1 MPKVRI
7 MAVRRLGLL
16 LALILLAPA
25 MLYVGGVALPAAA
38 EAQSGPIREIRVV
51 GNRRVEPETVR
62 SYLQFSVGDAYD
74 PDKVDRSLR
83 ALFGTGLFADVR
95 IDREGNAAV
104 VTVVENPVINQVA
117 FEGNSEVDTATLS
130 TEVQLKPRAVFTR
143 ARAQA
148 DVQRILDVY
157 RRQGRFAAS
166 VEPKIIELEQ
176 NRVNLVFEIAEGG
189 ATKVK
194 GINFIGNRAFSDSQL
209 RDIVSTTQSGWFD
222 FLKGTNVYD
231 PDRLGLDRELLRQY
245 YLKNGYADAR
255 VVSANAELDRDGS
268 GFFITFAIEEGELY
282 RFGDVRIESSLAAIQ
297 PERLRG
303 EVLTHAGD
311 LYNGSD
317 IDKSVEKLTLSV
329 AEQGFAFARVRPRAT
344 PDLASRTIALVYT
357 IDEGPR
363 IYIERIN
370 VIGNVRTKD
379 FVIRREFRLA
389 EGDAYNP
396 MLVDR
401 AKKRLTALGLFK
413 AVEVKRRPGSAQD
426 RVALDVEVTEQ
437 STGELSFGAGYSTS
451 EGVIGDISIT
461 ERNLLGNGQFLRLK
475 LAGSLERYQIDL
487 SFTEPRFLD
496 RNLSAGFDLFHKE
509 TDQTS
514 QSGFRSRKS
523 GGSLRLGVPLAENLW
538 MQTSYTLSRDEIFD
552 VQDNSSLAIR
562 DACGDNVTIAPNPAA
577 CRDSSYW
584 TSALGTSL
592 TYDKRN
598 HPRNPTSGYYLQ
610 LASDFAGLGGDVN
623 YVRVQG
629 EGRAYYP
636 ITEKITFVGR
646 AIAGHIEGWGGEDVK
661 ILDLFFKGGE
671 TVRGFERA
679 GIGPRD
685 LTTGDALGGQT
696 FWAATAEVRFPFPF
710 IPDDLG
716 MSGAVFADAGS
727 VFGNKRAEKI
737 AGINLADDATV
748 RSSVGASILWNSPVG
763 PLRLDYAI
771 PLTKESYDEEQRFR
785 FGASTKF

>member
-1 MPKVRI
+1 R
-7 MAVRRLGLL
+7 GQLL
-16 LALILLAPA
+16 T
-25 MLYVGGVALPAAA
+25 Y
-38 EAQSGPIREIRVV
+38 SG
-51 GNRRVEPETVR
+51 
-62 SYLQFSVGDAYD
+62 
-74 PDKVDRSLR
+74 
-83 ALFGTGLFADVR
+83 
-95 IDREGNAAV
+95 
-104 VTVVENPVINQVA
+104 QV
-117 FEGNSEVDTATLS
+117 
-130 TEVQLKPRAVFTR
+130 
-143 ARAQA
+143 
-148 DVQRILDVY
+148 
-157 RRQGRFAAS
+157 
-166 VEPKIIELEQ
+166 
-176 NRVNLVFEIAEGG
+176 
-189 ATKVK
+189 
-194 GINFIGNRAFSDSQL
+194 
-209 RDIVSTTQSGWFD
+209 
-222 FLKGTNVYD
+222 
-231 PDRLGLDRELLRQY
+231 
-245 YLKNGYADAR
+245 
-255 VVSANAELDRDGS
+255 
-268 GFFITFAIEEGELY
+268 
-282 RFGDVRIESSLAAIQ
+282 
-297 PERLRG
+297 
-303 EVLTHAGD
+303 
-311 LYNGSD
+311 YNGSD
-317 IDKSVEKLTLSV
+317 IDKTVEKLTLVV

-344 PDLASRTIALVYT
+344 PDVASRTISLVYT

-370 VIGNVRTKD
+370 VIGNLRTKD

-389 EGDAYNP
+389 EGDAFNP
-396 MLVDR
+396 LLVDR
-401 AKKRLTALGLFK
+401 AKKRLQALGLFK

-426 RVALDVEVTEQ
+426 RVALDVELVEQ

-509 TDQTS
+509 TDQIS

-523 GGSLRLGVPLAENLW
+523 GGSLRLGFPLAENLW

-552 VQDNSSLAIR
+552 VQSTASLAVK
-562 DACGDNVTIAPNPAA
+562 DACGDPAPVAGAA
-577 CRDSSYW
+577 NCRDSSYW

-592 TYDKRN
+592 SYDKRN

-661 ILDLFFKGGE
+661 LLDLFFKGGE
-671 TVRGFERA
+671 TVRGFERS

-685 LTTGDALGGQT
+685 MSSANRDALGGQT

-737 AGINLADDATV
+737 IAAASLADDASI
-748 RSSVGASILWNSPVG
+748 RSAVGASILWNSPVG

-771 PLTKESYDEEQRFR
+771 PLTKETYDEEQRFR